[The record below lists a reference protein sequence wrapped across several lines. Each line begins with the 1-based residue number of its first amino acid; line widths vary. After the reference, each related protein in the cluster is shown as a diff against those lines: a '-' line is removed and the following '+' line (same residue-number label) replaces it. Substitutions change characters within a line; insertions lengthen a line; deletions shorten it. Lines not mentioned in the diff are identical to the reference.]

1 MSTESIFHN
10 ITLNSKKEVNS
21 FLEAIEK
28 SKNIIPKNPV
38 IKKDDEWRDETC
50 WDELRKSLD

>member
-10 ITLNSKKEVNS
+10 IETDSRE
-21 FLEAIEK
+21 EAERFINALEK
-28 SKNIIPKNPV
+28 SKNIFPKNPV